1 MKLLYL
7 FFLYLIVPEVKAQNT
22 LEVTKRIAD
31 YIVKNT
37 PFEYQTN
44 LYEPSKSL
52 NTLQCIN
59 FGKNFFNTKNTVAF
73 AYTELYSTNDTVIN
87 LNLSY
92 SGAIAIKLNSQTI
105 YKDVQLNYAHYKFLE
120 RSIQLQKTM
129 QLSLKKG
136 FNPLIIKSIA
146 PGTNEWIV
154 LLQTN
159 ASNISIGLQN
169 ISNIQQQV
177 KDYSNFLI
185 AGGYTSKQI
194 QQVFNTTSITEQ
206 NINTTTIFREGNYS
220 FTWSIPKIELTHDVQ
235 NSQPY
240 WGSFYNYNY
249 HTAGVAWAL
258 AKLGYTT
265 KENKYIDYS
274 NKYCKFILDKKPFVT
289 YQVRKLWQTNA
300 TDYLMINTPLLDF
313 TSAPCMP
320 FLYKLLQEEKFEER
334 DQYNTF
340 FQEIKTYIFKKQV
353 RLPKGNFTRETP
365 IKYTTWVDDM
375 FMGLP
380 FVIYSANET
389 KNVKEKQQLQ
399 NDAANQVL
407 AFAEILF
414 NKNDSLFH
422 HAKHSAQPNINYP
435 YWLRANGWGLWAI
448 TEVLKNLPIQHPK
461 YNTILSLYKAHVYKL
476 IQLQDPSGLWH
487 NIANMQTTKTE
498 TSGSS
503 IITLAI
509 ARGINEQWIPK
520 EQFLPIAQKAWNALC
535 KKVEPDGQVND
546 IIVGSFTSEDYRYYE
561 NQPFVKNDSHG
572 MLCILMCGLEMNQL
586 LNNK

>member
-1 MKLLYL
+1 MKIFYVI
-7 FFLYLIVPEVKAQNT
+7 FLSLIIVKIKAQNA

-44 LYEPSKSL
+44 LYVPNKNL

-59 FGKNFFNTKNTVAF
+59 FGKNFYTTKNTVAL
-73 AYTELYSTNDTVIN
+73 AYTEIYSSSDTIIN
-87 LNLSY
+87 LNISY
-92 SGAIAIKLNSQTI
+92 SGAIAIKLNEKNI
-105 YKDVQLNYAHYKFLE
+105 YKDILLNNAQYTFLE
-120 RSIQLQKTM
+120 RSLQLQKTI
-129 QLSLKKG
+129 QLPLKEG
-136 FNPLIIKSIA
+136 FNAFSIKSIA

-159 ASNISIGLQN
+159 AANISVGLQN
-169 ISNIQQQV
+169 MINIHQQV
-177 KDYSNFLI
+177 KEYSNFLI
-185 AGGYTSKQI
+185 AGGYTATQI
-194 QQVFNTTSITEQ
+194 EQTLNTTLAAEQ
-206 NINTTTIFREGNYS
+206 NINTTTLFKEKNQS
-220 FTWSIPKIELTHDVQ
+220 FTWSIPKIELTHDVL
-235 NSQPY
+235 NPQPY

-265 KENKYIDYS
+265 KENKYLDFS
-274 NKYCKFILDKKPFVT
+274 NNYCKFILNKKPFVT
-289 YQVRKLWQTNA
+289 HQVRGLWQTNA

-320 FLYKLLQEEKFEER
+320 FLYKLIQEEKFEDREA
-334 DQYNTF
+334 YNNF
-340 FQEIKTYIFKKQV
+340 FQQIKEYIFKKQV
-353 RLPKGNFTRETP
+353 RLTQGNFTRETP
-365 IKYTTWVDDM
+365 LKYTTWVDDM

-380 FVIYSANET
+380 FVINCANET
-389 KNVKEKQQLQ
+389 KNIKEKQQLQ

-448 TEVLKNLPIQHPK
+448 TEVLKNLPKDHPK
-461 YNTILSLYKAHVYKL
+461 YKIILSLYKAHIYKL
-476 IQLQDPSGLWH
+476 IQLQDSNGLWH

-509 ARGINEQWIPK
+509 ARGINEQWISK
-520 EQFLPIAQKAWNALC
+520 EIFLPIAQKAWNALC

>member
-1 MKLLYL
+1 MKFLYL
-7 FFLYLIVPEVKAQNT
+7 FFLSLIVVEVKAQNA

-44 LYEPSKSL
+44 LYIPSKNL
-52 NTLQCIN
+52 NNLQCIN
-59 FGKNFFNTKNTVAF
+59 FGKNFYTTKNTVAF

-87 LNLSY
+87 LNISY
-92 SGAIAIKLNSQTI
+92 SGAIAIKLNAKNI
-105 YKDVQLNYAHYKFLE
+105 YKDIQLNNAQYKFLE
-120 RSIQLQKTM
+120 RSIQLQKTI
-129 QLSLKKG
+129 QLTLKKG

-154 LLQTN
+154 LLQTS

-169 ISNIQQQV
+169 ITNIHPQV
-177 KDYSNFLI
+177 KEYANFLI
-185 AGGYTSKQI
+185 AGGYRIQHGEKTLNSTSVAEK
-194 QQVFNTTSITEQ
+194 S
-206 NINTTTIFREGNYS
+206 INTTTIFKEGNYS

-235 NSQPY
+235 NPQPY

-265 KENKYIDYS
+265 KENKYLDYS
-274 NKYCKFILDKKPFVT
+274 NKYCKFILNKKPFVT
-289 YQVRKLWQTNA
+289 HQVRNLWQTNA

-320 FLYKLLQEEKFEER
+320 FLYKLIQEEKFEER
-334 DQYNTF
+334 EQYNTF
-340 FQEIKTYIFKKQV
+340 FQEIKTYIFNKQV

-380 FVIYSANET
+380 FVIYCASET
-389 KNVKEKQQLQ
+389 KDPKEKQQLQ

-414 NKNDSLFH
+414 NKKDSLFH
-422 HAKHSAQPNINYP
+422 HAKHSEKPNIIYP

-448 TEVLKNLPIQHPK
+448 TEVLKNLPKNHPQ

-476 IQLQDPSGLWH
+476 TQLQDASGLWH
-487 NIANMQTTKTE
+487 NIANLTHTKTE

-509 ARGINEQWIPK
+509 ARGINEQWITKK
-520 EQFLPIAQKAWNALC
+520 EFLPIAIKAWNALC
-535 KKVEPDGQVND
+535 TKVETDGQVND

-572 MLCILMCGLEMNQL
+572 MLCILMCGLEMHKL
-586 LNNK
+586 LNDQ